1 MTRDQRQ
8 KQSLNAWAV
17 QGYRGCLQ
25 AVTGFGKTRVAIMAI
40 KGLLKKD
47 LISNC
52 IITVPTI
59 TLKEQWEAELKTF
72 KIPNVEVYVNNTAAT
87 KASELNTDLLICDE
101 VHTVPTDTRGIILDI
116 PHKYFLGLSATIKR
130 SDGRHEEILDT
141 YPVFDVVT
149 FEECLENGWISPY
162 TVYNVPVDLSEEDL
176 KLYAKADRS
185 FRYAAS
191 QIGGYGPDTLK
202 LAQAWIKSPDKKE
215 QGLAAMYYNA
225 LRKRKDICINN
236 QNKVEIVEKIVS
248 LFSDRYGII
257 FSQSVDFAD
266 SIRESIG
273 ETAVTFHSKLTKKT
287 QKEILNDF
295 TEKQSGIKTI
305 STVQALDAGFDFPEL
320 SLAVVAAGYSS
331 KLTNIQRIGRTV
343 RAQED
348 KEAIIVNL
356 YSRGTQEERWLQNR
370 QKGTN
375 PIYLNSIHDLI
386 SIYEVPSRV
395 QTSSRIES

>member
-17 QGYRGCLQ
+17 QGYQGCLQ
-25 AVTGFGKTRVAIMAI
+25 AVTGFGKTRITIMAI
-40 KGLLKKD
+40 KGLTKKN
-47 LISNC
+47 LIKTT
-52 IITVPTI
+52 IVTVPTI
-59 TLKEQWEAELKTF
+59 TLKEQWEQEINTF
-72 KIPNVEVYVNNTAAT
+72 KLKGVEVFVNNTAAMR
-87 KASELNTDLLICDE
+87 ASELSADLLVCDE
-101 VHTVPTDTRGIILDI
+101 VHTIPTDTRGIILDI

-130 SDGRHEEILDT
+130 SDGKHEEILDR

-162 TVYNVPVDLSEEDL
+162 TVYNIPVDLSDEDR
-176 KLYAKADRS
+176 KLYDKADRS

-191 QIGGYGPDTLK
+191 QIGGYGPDTLR
-202 LAQAWIKSPDKKE
+202 LAQTWIKSPDKKE

-225 LRKRKDICINN
+225 LRRRKDICINN
-236 QNKVEIVEKIVS
+236 QNKVEIVEKVVS

-287 QKEILNDF
+287 QREILNDF

-331 KLTNIQRIGRTV
+331 QLTNIQRIGRTV

-348 KEAIIVNL
+348 KEAIIINL
-356 YSRGTQEERWLQNR
+356 YSRDTQEERWLQNR
-370 QKGTN
+370 QKGTT

-386 SIYEVPSRV
+386 SIYEVSSRV
-395 QTSSRIES
+395 QAPVGD